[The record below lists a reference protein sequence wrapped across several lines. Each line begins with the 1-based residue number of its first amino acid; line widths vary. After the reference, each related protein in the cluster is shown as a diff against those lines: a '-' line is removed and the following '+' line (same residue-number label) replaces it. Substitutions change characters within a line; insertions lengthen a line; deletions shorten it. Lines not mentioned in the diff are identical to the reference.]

1 MIRCLKKY
9 TSSDSVVGPTTIIG
23 HCKNNSKMIFK
34 EDITKRINEDF
45 AENSHQA
52 IEILKNAI
60 EKTDYL
66 KTDRVIRCIIFLAKG
81 NIDDLNKYIEVAI
94 FDTRDV
100 MLWAEYKEL
109 TDDLN
114 YRRERDFNKTFE
126 ESTKDV
132 KE

>member
-1 MIRCLKKY
+1 
-9 TSSDSVVGPTTIIG
+9 
-23 HCKNNSKMIFK
+23 MIFK

-109 TDDLN
+109 NEDLN
-114 YRRERDFNKTFE
+114 YKRERDFK
-126 ESTKDV
+126 
-132 KE
+132 